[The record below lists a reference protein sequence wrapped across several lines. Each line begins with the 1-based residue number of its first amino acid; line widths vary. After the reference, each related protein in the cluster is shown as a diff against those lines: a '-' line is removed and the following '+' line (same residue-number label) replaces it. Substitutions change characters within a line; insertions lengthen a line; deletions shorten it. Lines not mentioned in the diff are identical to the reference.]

1 MKRILRLL
9 IVKRR
14 IPMKSVPSVAETTA
28 ALLVLLLVGG
38 PATAQETVKAKTSS
52 VSQQTAAPSQQEPT
66 EPTGS
71 GMILVAKR
79 PIKLLAS
86 PSSSAV
92 TLYGFPAGRRFR
104 LIAQKPG
111 FAQIQD
117 LKSGATG
124 WIDEASL
131 GQSPQVPV
139 ASVPSEPKS
148 KMRPHKEVAAY
159 IPSKAKPVSRPHT
172 KTVAVVPAKPT
183 RTHMTA
189 TAETKSEAPK
199 QPKRH
204 GLFGLRHD
212 AQGVLY

>member
-1 MKRILRLL
+1 
-9 IVKRR
+9 
-14 IPMKSVPSVAETTA
+14 MKSIPSVAETIA

-52 VSQQTAAPSQQEPT
+52 VSQQTAAPSQQ

-131 GQSPQVPV
+131 GQPPQVPV

-148 KMRPHKEVAAY
+148 KMRPHKEVAAS

-172 KTVAVVPAKPT
+172 KTVAVVPLNQSALT
-183 RTHMTA
+183 
-189 TAETKSEAPK
+189 
-199 QPKRH
+199 
-204 GLFGLRHD
+204 
-212 AQGVLY
+212 